1 MDRAMKTPVGILN
14 VNIQRAVK
22 LKKKG
27 LLGAIDPYVKLKLT
41 EDKLPSKKTTVKHK
55 NLNPEWNE
63 EFTFVVKHPEAQ
75 VLELNIFD
83 WEHVGIH
90 EKMGLNIIP
99 LKELT
104 PEEPKTFTLDL
115 LKNLNPDDVQNEKSR
130 GQLVVLVNYKP
141 FKEDE
146 DPTNVEDSDGI
157 RKAPEGTPAGGGL
170 LLIVVHEAQDLE
182 GKNHTNPSARILFR
196 GEEHKTKVVK
206 KNRDPRWD
214 EEFQFMLD
222 EPPTNERVHI
232 EVTSTSKRMGLLYPK
247 ESLGYVDIYLS
258 DVVSNKRI
266 NERYHLID
274 SKNGRI
280 QIEMQWM
287 TLS

>member
-1 MDRAMKTPVGILN
+1 MKKPVGILK
-14 VNIQRAVK
+14 VNIQRAMK
-22 LKKKG
+22 LKKKD
-27 LLGAIDPYVKLKLT
+27 LLGAIDPYVMLKLT
-41 EDKLPSKKTTVKHK
+41 DDKLPSKKTTVKRK

-63 EFTFVVKHPEAQ
+63 EFTFVVKDPQAQ
-75 VLELNIFD
+75 VLELNVFD
-83 WEHVGIH
+83 WEQVGIH
-90 EKMGLNIIP
+90 EKMGLNIMP

-104 PEEPKTFTLDL
+104 PEEPKT
-115 LKNLNPDDVQNEKSR
+115 
-130 GQLVVLVNYKP
+130 GQLVVLVNYKT

-146 DPTNVEDSDGI
+146 DPTNVDGVH
-157 RKAPEGTPAGGGL
+157 KAPEGTPAGGGL
-170 LLIVVHEAQDLE
+170 LLIFVLEAQDLE

-196 GEEHKTKVVK
+196 GEEHKTRVVK